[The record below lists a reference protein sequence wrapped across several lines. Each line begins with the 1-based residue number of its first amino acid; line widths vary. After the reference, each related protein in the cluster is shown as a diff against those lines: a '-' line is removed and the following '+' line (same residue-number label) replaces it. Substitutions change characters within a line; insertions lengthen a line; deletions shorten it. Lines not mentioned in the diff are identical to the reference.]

1 MNTETRNIKGMIL
14 WFTLRRDNIISEK
27 PYIYMWTVRAINTD

>member
-1 MNTETRNIKGMIL
+1 MNTETRNIKDIIS